1 MPNPSANVGVL
12 TGRPGLI
19 ARTIGDGILNVNKP
33 MRWTSHDVVA
43 KLRGLLKGPKIGHA
57 GTLDPAATGVLP
69 VLVGR
74 GTRIAEYLMEWEKE
88 YDTVLRLGE
97 TTDTQDATGIVLVS
111 HPINTLEESRIRA
124 VVGQFK
130 GPITQ
135 LPPMYSAVKVGG
147 VPLYRAARSGR
158 TVGRHARQVTIHQIE
173 VIGMAGRDVSLRV
186 VCSKGTYIRTL
197 CADIGEALG
206 VGGHV
211 LALERR
217 RVGPLMVMEAL
228 TIEALIER
236 LSDGQLAD
244 DLLPLDAALSH
255 LPEVFVDEKAASR
268 MIHGVPVPWM
278 AVQWER
284 SACVDDLAGRSVR
297 LKDPTGCLMAL
308 GRLPVGSEGSTTN
321 APGQPSGQSISI
333 VKVLVNG

>member
-1 MPNPSANVGVL
+1 
-12 TGRPGLI
+12 
-19 ARTIGDGILNVNKP
+19 
-33 MRWTSHDVVA
+33 VVA
-43 KLRGLLKGPKIGHA
+43 KLRGLLKGLKIGHA

-74 GTRIAEYLMEWEKE
+74 GTRVAEYLMEWEKE

-97 TTDTQDATGIVLVS
+97 TTDTQDATGTVLVS
-111 HPINTLEESRIRA
+111 HPIDTLVESRIRA

-130 GPITQ
+130 GSLTQ

-147 VPLYRAARSGR
+147 MPLYKAARSGR
-158 TVGRHARQVTIHQIE
+158 TVARDARQVTIHHIE
-173 VIGMAGRDVSLRV
+173 VIGMAGRDISLRV

-236 LSDGQLAD
+236 LSEGHLAE

-255 LPEVFVDEKAASR
+255 LPEIFVDEKAASR

-284 SACVDDLAGRSVR
+284 SAWVDELAGRSVR
-297 LKDPTGCLMAL
+297 LKDPTGRLMAL
-308 GRLPVGSEGSTTN
+308 GRLPVGSDGSTSS

-333 VKVLVNG
+333 VKVLVSA